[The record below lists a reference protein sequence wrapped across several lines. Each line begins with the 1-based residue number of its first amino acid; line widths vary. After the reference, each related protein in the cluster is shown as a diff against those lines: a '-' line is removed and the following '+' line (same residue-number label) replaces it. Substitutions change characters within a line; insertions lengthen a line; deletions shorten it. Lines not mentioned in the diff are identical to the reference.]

1 MDAAELS
8 LLEKCRLM
16 FVLAQMD
23 GHNCDN
29 PAFLRQPH
37 IGPQTYIGV
46 MFAVLCANWCK
57 IPTRCANSSLG
68 LGVSLIAAAATIVL
82 IYIHSITHR
91 LGKLT
96 PAAG

>member
-1 MDAAELS
+1 MNA
-8 LLEKCRLM
+8 
-16 FVLAQMD
+16 LAQIGVRNSD
-23 GHNCDN
+23 KS
-29 PAFLRQPH
+29 AFHRQPH

-82 IYIHSITHR
+82 IYIHSIAHR